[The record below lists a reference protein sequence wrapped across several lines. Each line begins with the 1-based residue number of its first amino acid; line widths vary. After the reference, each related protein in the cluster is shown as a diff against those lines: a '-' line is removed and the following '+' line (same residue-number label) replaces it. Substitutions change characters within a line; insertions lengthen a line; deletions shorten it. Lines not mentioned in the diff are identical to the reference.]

1 MSFIKLT
8 QTEELVKASQLTG
21 KGQLQRKMTEANV
34 LEGLSMHELKQ
45 RIQQEQAIIDS
56 RQDENM
62 RLNSEYEAYK
72 QARDTLKI
80 QISVLQKKIKN
91 AILPCISYDTF
102 RLQRKT
108 EQIMEEAEEHKTIRL
123 EMEEMIPRK
132 IEDNENEVKR
142 NQQLLEEVEKSK
154 TDWDMLE
161 LVAEMSTKF
170 EDGEGVMRHVHVLDQ
185 IKTKYNK
192 RLSAAFEMAQ
202 QLREG
207 LKMVEN
213 KQNLE
218 ASQMGMK
225 MSDLKEEKL
234 QLQVTEETID
244 TEYDDVLDRK
254 EEYFGPTQI
263 EMAIVNIH
271 DMVTPHSNKNDASD
285 IKSMLEKIQEFITD
299 NYEILEQYKKQY
311 GSLETDK

>member
-1 MSFIKLT
+1 
-8 QTEELVKASQLTG
+8 
-21 KGQLQRKMTEANV
+21 
-34 LEGLSMHELKQ
+34 MHELKQ

-56 RQDENM
+56 RQDENA
-62 RLNSEYEAYK
+62 RLDLEYEACK

-80 QISVLQKKIKN
+80 QISVLQKKIKD

-108 EQIMEEAEEHKTIRL
+108 EKMIEEAEEHKTVCL
-123 EMEEMIPRK
+123 EMEEMILRK

-142 NQQLLEEVEKSK
+142 NQQLLREVEKSK
-154 TDWDMLE
+154 MDWDMLE
-161 LVAEMSTKF
+161 LVAEMSAKF
-170 EDGEGVMRHVHVLDQ
+170 EDGQGVMRHVQVLDQ
-185 IKTKYNK
+185 IKTKYK
-192 RLSAAFEMAQ
+192 ERLSAAFEKAQ

-213 KQNLE
+213 KHILE

-234 QLQVTEETID
+234 QLQVTEAAID
-244 TEYDDVLDRK
+244 KEYDDVLDRK
-254 EEYFGPTQI
+254 EKYFRPMQI
-263 EMAIVNIH
+263 ESTIVNIH
-271 DMVTPHSNKNDASD
+271 DMVTPHSNKNDTSD
-285 IKSMLEKIQEFITD
+285 MKSMLEKIQEFITD

-311 GSLETDK
+311 GSLGKDK